1 MTYDTTRPRTLVT
14 ILRGVDACGDSITWA
29 DQYGTDL
36 ARAWTECPRG
46 DWLLWI
52 AARVGVRRETVV
64 LAACACA
71 RLALV
76 HVPEGETRPLV
87 AIETAERWARG
98 EATLD
103 EVRVARRAA
112 AYAAADAYD
121 AYAADA
127 YAAYAYAAYAAYAA
141 DAADAAAYDA
151 YAAYAYAAYA
161 AAFYAAAAARAS
173 TLARCADL
181 VRERIT
187 LADMLTALGGD
198 Q

>member
-1 MTYDTTRPRTLVT
+1 MNDKTTETTRPRTLVT
-14 ILRGVDACGDSITWA
+14 ILRGVDACGGSRTWA
-29 DQYGTDL
+29 RPYGTDL

-71 RLALV
+71 RLAMV

-112 AYAAADAYD
+112 AAYAAA
-121 AYAADA
+121 AYAAA
-127 YAAYAYAAYAAYAA
+127 CAAAYAA
-141 DAADAAAYDA
+141 DAA
-151 YAAYAYAAYA
+151 
-161 AAFYAAAAARAS
+161 FYAARAS

-187 LADMLTALGGD
+187 LADMLTAMGGD
-198 Q
+198 R